1 MTLDDILAMW
11 SADSKIDEMN
21 LDETSIKGASLH
33 AKYLE
38 LYSHSKLRLRK
49 REHEFAILK
58 KDKWM
63 YYNGKMSKPE
73 MDAKGWPYD
82 PFNGLVK
89 PLKSDMDIYYDTD
102 ADVVKLKM
110 VVEYQQTIVETLKDI
125 LDNLRWRHT
134 TIKNIITWKQFVN
147 GS

>member
-1 MTLDDILAMW
+1 MW
-11 SADSKIDEMN
+11 STDSKIDEMN

-110 VVEYQQTIVETLKDI
+110 IVEYQQTIVETLKDI

-134 TIKNIITWKQFVN
+134 TIKNIIDFRRFTA
-147 GS
+147 GI

>member
-11 SADSKIDEMN
+11 STDSKIDEMN

-110 VVEYQQTIVETLKDI
+110 IVEYQQTIVETLKDI

-134 TIKNIITWKQFVN
+134 TIKNIIDFRRFTA
-147 GS
+147 GI